1 MSSRRSILCGLPQ
14 GQSDLG
20 PFLFIINVNYLLK
33 VAEDSVVV
41 LFADDTTICNAET
54 NFCDSFDSSLNK
66 VDGWFKTNGI
76 SDNPVETQIRK
87 FGGIF
92 SNDYLI
98 FWQLC

>member
-33 VAEDSVVV
+33 VA
-41 LFADDTTICNAET
+41 DDTTLCNAET

-66 VDGWFKTNGI
+66 VHGWFKTNGI
-76 SDNPVETQIRK
+76 SDNPGEIQIRK

-92 SNDYLI
+92 SNDYLV